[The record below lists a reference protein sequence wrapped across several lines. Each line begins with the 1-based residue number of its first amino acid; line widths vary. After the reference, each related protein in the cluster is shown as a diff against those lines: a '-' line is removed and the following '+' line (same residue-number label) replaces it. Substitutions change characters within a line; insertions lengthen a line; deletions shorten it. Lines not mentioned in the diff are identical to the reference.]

1 MNQPSELSLHIAEK
15 LNSAF
20 NLYAWEDSKDEAAQI
35 INDGINGL
43 ESQNREMRS
52 LLLRLNSARIA
63 MNEAGVIAALN
74 DVDVFFREQNLN

>member
-1 MNQPSELSLHIAEK
+1 MSRPSELSLHIAEK

-20 NLYAWEDSKDEAAQI
+20 NLYAWEDSKVEAAQI
-35 INDGINGL
+35 ISRGINGL

-52 LLLRLNSARIA
+52 LLLRINSARIA